1 MYRIEWQKIYG
12 LYMFTILWYHFYP
25 WGSKFVGSLFC
36 PGLWGRNYVHIDT
49 ALRPLPF
56 DTRTINI
63 TILVDGFIDIL
74 TILCLGVE

>member
-25 WGSKFVGSLFC
+25 WGSKFVGSLLC

-49 ALRPLPF
+49 ALRP
-56 DTRTINI
+56 
-63 TILVDGFIDIL
+63 
-74 TILCLGVE
+74 